1 MSRKTN
7 AAIVAMTAGVA
18 AIAAGV
24 TVLAIRGS
32 RSNPAIDST
41 VTGYDADTRYS
52 QVYEVPTAP
61 MTLTQIAERTT
72 ALIAQTAAPT
82 TTKKAPAA
90 TRKPAATTKK
100 QTQSATQK
108 PVQKTTRPAESTTQ
122 NPQVLE
128 DTEQGKASVAAVT
141 AEEAGPL
148 PNDMTFKGLY
158 RDKYDVIGLKRYI
171 YNNDT
176 DPNCRQRKFGYN
188 PLYDAGAN
196 LIDFSIETC
205 RLKFNYDS
213 KDYLIQIWKGQYI
226 SGEIGTVGGEVG
238 IYTRPQGKVS
248 ALDHYNCA
256 AEDDWLMMEMT
267 VLWDENG
274 DGVYTAQLTRTYE
287 KHWWETGYVDGQL
300 ANKRDSSPL
309 RILSHITFKD
319 ATQAQAFEQALT
331 KQGFKSV
338 ATFNPTVKD
347 TCKRYGK
354 DVIFVWQDVR

>member
-7 AAIVAMTAGVA
+7 AAIVALTVGVA

-24 TVLAIRGS
+24 TVLAIRGGRTS
-32 RSNPAIDST
+32 PAIDST
-41 VTGYDADTRYS
+41 VTGYDAETRYTE
-52 QVYEVPTAP
+52 VYETQTAP
-61 MTLTQIAERTT
+61 LTIAQIAERTS
-72 ALIAQTAAPT
+72 ALIVQTAAP
-82 TTKKAPAA
+82 
-90 TRKPAATTKK
+90 ATTKQAPATTRKQAVTTTGK
-100 QTQSATQK
+100 QTPATTTQKATQ
-108 PVQKTTRPAESTTQ
+108 PAESTTI

-128 DTEQGKASVAAVT
+128 DTESGKTSVSQVT
-141 AEEAGPL
+141 KTDNSSL
-148 PNDMTFKGLY
+148 PNDMSLTGLY
-158 RDKYDVIGLKRYI
+158 RSKYDVIGLKKYI

-176 DPNCRQRKFGYN
+176 DPNCRQRKYGYN
-188 PLYDAGAN
+188 PLYDAGAK

-226 SGEIGTVGGEVG
+226 SGDIGTVGGEVG

-248 ALDHYNCA
+248 TLDHYNCA
-256 AEDDWLMMEMT
+256 DESDWLYMEMT

-274 DGVYTAQLTRTYE
+274 DGNYTAQLTRPYE
-287 KHWWETGYVDGQL
+287 LHWWETGYVDGQL
-300 ANKRDSSPL
+300 PNKRDSSPL

-319 ATQAQAFEQALT
+319 TTQAQAFENALT
-331 KQGFKSV
+331 KQGFTAV

>member
-7 AAIVAMTAGVA
+7 AAVVALTVGVA
-18 AIAAGV
+18 AIAAGA

-41 VTGYDADTRYS
+41 VTGYDADTRYT
-52 QVYEVPTAP
+52 QVYESPTAP
-61 MTLTQIAERTT
+61 MTLSQIAEQTT
-72 ALIAQTAAPT
+72 ALIVQTAAPT
-82 TTKKAPAA
+82 TTQAPAA
-90 TRKPAATTKK
+90 QKPAATTRK
-100 QTQSATQK
+100 QTQPATQK
-108 PVQKTTRPAESTTQ
+108 PTQKTTQPAESTTY
-122 NPQVLE
+122 NPQQLE
-128 DTEQGKASVAAVT
+128 DTEQGKASVGKVT
-141 AEEAGPL
+141 AEETGTL
-148 PNDMTFKGLY
+148 PNDMSFKGLY
-158 RDKYDVIGLKRYI
+158 RAGYDVIGLKRYI

-213 KDYLIQIWKGQYI
+213 KDYMIQIWKGQYI

-256 AEDDWLMMEMT
+256 DESDWLMMEMT

-274 DGVYTAQLTRTYE
+274 DGTYTAQLTRTYE

-309 RILSHITFKD
+309 RILSRITFKD
-319 ATQAQAFEQALT
+319 ATQAQAFEQALL
-331 KQGFKSV
+331 KQGFQSV